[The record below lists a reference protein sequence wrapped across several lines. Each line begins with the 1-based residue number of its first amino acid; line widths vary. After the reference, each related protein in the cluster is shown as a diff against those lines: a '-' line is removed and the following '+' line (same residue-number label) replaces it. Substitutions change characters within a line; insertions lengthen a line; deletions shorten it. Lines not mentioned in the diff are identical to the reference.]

1 MDFMR
6 LREDFEGLPAEDQ
19 MQFMASVGPA
29 FCRKVMADP
38 ALRRQMMAR
47 CVGGRCKV
55 SAFVWGCLA
64 AAQGMAQALRAG
76 WQAGIER
83 WRQAPAAAAG
93 SKGDSPQPPADFR

>member
-1 MDFMR
+1 MDLLR
-6 LREDFEGLPAEDQ
+6 LRKDFEGLTPEDQ

-38 ALRRQMMAR
+38 ALRRQMMAQ
-47 CVGGRCKV
+47 CVGGKCKV
-55 SAFVWGCLA
+55 GAIIGGRLA

-76 WQAGIER
+76 WRAGIER